1 MNGGQ
6 LDGKPGA
13 GYVKLKAFDMNT
25 VQGRKGGEPEMQP
38 ADCLLITISD
48 GGRETYL
55 LVDAGKRG
63 QARLTVIPY
72 LQAQG
77 ITHLDHVLLTHQH
90 DDHFG
95 GLIDLLE
102 EESISIGQFYYAPLT
117 DEQVK
122 RGNHDANYNNWLLFK
137 QVLGQQAARIGT
149 IRDLSG
155 ARPGE
160 RLALAGDCFMDIVA
174 VPDIELLEQG
184 AFININ
190 NASIVVRL
198 NYKAFSA
205 LLAADCGAAQAEA
218 IWNSPQR
225 QLIEQVTLLKA
236 SHHGGGESM
245 NDACN
250 DAADARIVI
259 VTCNE
264 LVVEG
269 VPQFVPNYHRFSRRG
284 AKVYRMDWLHGL
296 DLITDGEE
304 LHGAARA
311 HQYEETIHLRL
322 T

>member
-1 MNGGQ
+1 MTGNQ
-6 LDGKPGA
+6 LDGGR
-13 GYVKLKAFDMNT
+13 GTGFVKLKAFDMNT
-25 VQGRKGGEPEMQP
+25 VQGRKGGQPEMQP
-38 ADCLLITISD
+38 ADCLLVTISD

-72 LQAQG
+72 LQEQG
-77 ITHLDHVLLTHQH
+77 IAHLDHVLLTHQH

-95 GLIDLLE
+95 GLIDVLE

-122 RGNHDANYNNWLLFK
+122 RGNHEANYNNWLLFK
-137 QVLGQQAARIGT
+137 QVLEQQAGRIGK
-149 IRDLSG
+149 IRDLNG
-155 ARPGE
+155 TRPGE
-160 RLALAGDCFMDIVA
+160 QLAIAGGCTLDIVA
-174 VPDIELLEQG
+174 VPDIELLDQG
-184 AFININ
+184 GFININ

-225 QLIEQVTLLKA
+225 QLIERVTLLKA

-245 NDACN
+245 NDECN

-269 VPQFVPNYHRFSRRG
+269 VPQFIPNYHRFSRRG
-284 AKVYRMDWLHGL
+284 AKVYRMDWIS
-296 DLITDGEE
+296 DLELVTDGEE
-304 LHGAARA
+304 VNGVART
-311 HQYEETIHLRL
+311 HQYEETIHFRL
-322 T
+322 I